1 MLFPTPKSQRQ
12 LFGIEF
18 LGPSEEFNAEKAK
31 FNAERVFPT
40 PKGYFQCRKVQ
51 RRRAAM
57 DAWGVRACV
66 RACVHACVRV
76 CVCVH
81 VCVCV
86 GV

>member
-40 PKGYFQCRKVQ
+40 PKGYFQRRKAQ

-57 DAWGVRACV
+57 DALWVFTWVPVAGRRFVLQNT
-66 RACVHACVRV
+66 
-76 CVCVH
+76 
-81 VCVCV
+81 
-86 GV
+86 

>member
-12 LFGIEF
+12 LFGIDF

-40 PKGYFQCRKVQ
+40 PKGYFQRRKVQ

-57 DAWGVRACV
+57 DALWV
-66 RACVHACVRV
+66 VHAPR
-76 CVCVH
+76 
-81 VCVCV
+81 
-86 GV
+86 GSG